1 MTSPESRSNR
11 AQPVHLELRRP
22 DAGTLLGSIAWVMG
36 ALQIMRDR
44 AHAEGE
50 HGGTEYDMLYQKLQ
64 PRLERIVDQI
74 AKSREA
80 SMTRP
85 EFEEGVETAYQEIRE
100 AFEKWIQLTAIDTLG
115 AAVASHLDEDDE
127 LEFDGEDDED

>member
-11 AQPVHLELRRP
+11 AQPIHLELRRP

-50 HGGTEYDMLYQKLQ
+50 HGGTEYDKLYQTLQ
-64 PRLERIVDQI
+64 PRLERIVEQV
-74 AKSREA
+74 AKAREE

-85 EFEEGVETAYQEIRE
+85 EFEEGVETAYQDIRD

-115 AAVASHLDEDDE
+115 AAVAAHLDDDEGLEFEDDK
-127 LEFDGEDDED
+127 D

>member
-100 AFEKWIQLTAIDTLG
+100 AFEKWIQLAALDTLG

>member
-11 AQPVHLELRRP
+11 AQPIHLELRRP

-50 HGGTEYDMLYQKLQ
+50 HDGTEYDKLYQKLQ
-64 PRLERIVDQI
+64 PRLERIVEQV
-74 AKSREA
+74 ARAREA

-85 EFEEGVETAYQEIRE
+85 EFEEGVETAYQDIRD
-100 AFEKWIQLTAIDTLG
+100 ALKQCIHLTAIDTLG
-115 AAVASHLDEDDE
+115 AAVAAHLDEDEE
-127 LEFDGEDDED
+127 LEFEDDDE